1 MRTQK
6 GQWTQPLGTHRE
18 GPGWRTYMFVG
29 YQDMG
34 RDITHPEE
42 LGGSREACL
51 HGQGRLPGGGACA
64 VP

>member
-6 GQWTQPLGTHRE
+6 GQQTQPLGTHRE
-18 GPGWRTYMFVG
+18 GPGWRPSMLIG
-29 YQDMG
+29 YQDTG

-42 LGGSREACL
+42 LCGSREPCVC
-51 HGQGRLPGGGACA
+51 GQGRLPGGGACA

>member
-1 MRTQK
+1 M
-6 GQWTQPLGTHRE
+6 L
-18 GPGWRTYMFVG
+18 MG

-42 LGGSREACL
+42 LCGSREACVR
-51 HGQGRLPGGGACA
+51 GQGRLPGGGTCA